1 MDCQAKV
8 LRVPENGSTRQFCQP
23 EAKGPNCRYDTFM
36 TRRFALILA
45 FLLSAIASAQETI
58 RDVIYMK
65 SGGAAFTMDVFKPK
79 DPSGAAVIYLVS
91 GGWFS
96 DHGMINPQFA
106 KSLTDVGITVFEVVH
121 GSQPRY
127 KIPEIAKQITRAVR
141 FVRANA
147 AKYGVDSERL
157 GLTGASAGG
166 HLSLLTAGRADEG
179 NAQASDPVERASS
192 SVAAVVAIFPP
203 TDFLNYGNSTPQV
216 LLSSPTFAPFRPAFG
231 LPANPTPEQV
241 SEIAKDVSP
250 IYNVTS
256 KFPPTLLIHGDKD
269 TLVPLQQSEIFRDAL
284 AKAGVVNELVVI
296 PGAGH
301 DMVAISKGTPRLV
314 SWFKEKLQKKS

>member
-1 MDCQAKV
+1 M
-8 LRVPENGSTRQFCQP
+8 
-23 EAKGPNCRYDTFM
+23 FM
-36 TRRFALILA
+36 TRR
-45 FLLSAIASAQETI
+45 IASVIALLLTAFATSQERI

-96 DHGMINPQFA
+96 AHESINPQFA
-106 KSLTDVGITVFEVVH
+106 KSLNDIGFTVFEVVH

-127 KIPEIAKQITRAVR
+127 KIAEIAKQITRAVR
-141 FVRANA
+141 FVRTNA
-147 AKYGVDSERL
+147 ATYYVDPERL

-166 HLSLLTAGRADEG
+166 HLSLLTAGRADNG
-179 NAQASDPVERASS
+179 NPEAGDLVERASS
-192 SVAAVVAIFPP
+192 AVAAVVAIFPP
-203 TDFLNYGNSTPQV
+203 TDFLNYGSSTPQV

-231 LPANPTPEQV
+231 LPANPTPEQIN
-241 SEIAKDVSP
+241 EIAKDVSP
-250 IYNVTS
+250 IYNVS
-256 KFPPTLLIHGDKD
+256 AKFPPTLLIHGDKD

-284 AKAGVVNELVVI
+284 VKAGIVNELVVI

-301 DMVAISKGTPRLV
+301 DGVTINKGMPRLL

>member
-1 MDCQAKV
+1 MAR
-8 LRVPENGSTRQFCQP
+8 RV
-23 EAKGPNCRYDTFM
+23 ALV
-36 TRRFALILA
+36 FAL
-45 FLLSAIASAQETI
+45 LLTALSVAQERV

-96 DHGMINPQFA
+96 AHESINPQFA
-106 KSLTDVGITVFEVVH
+106 KSLNDIGFTVFEVVH

-127 KIPEIAKQITRAVR
+127 KIAEIAKQITRAVR

-147 AKYGVDSERL
+147 ATYGVDPDRL

-179 NAQASDPVERASS
+179 NAQASDPVERTSS
-192 SVAAVVAIFPP
+192 AVAAVVAIFPP
-203 TDFLNYGNSTPQV
+203 TDFLNYGSASPQV

-231 LPANPTPEQV
+231 LPANPTPEQIN
-241 SEIAKDVSP
+241 EIAKDVSP
-250 IYNVTS
+250 IYNVTA

-269 TLVPLQQSEIFRDAL
+269 TLVPLQQSQIFRDAL
-284 AKAGVVNELVVI
+284 VKAGVVNELVVI
-296 PGAGH
+296 EGGGH
-301 DMVAISKGTPRLV
+301 DGVTIGKGTPRLL

>member
-1 MDCQAKV
+1 MHIAGTIS
-8 LRVPENGSTRQFCQP
+8 L
-23 EAKGPNCRYDTFM
+23 M
-36 TRRFALILA
+36 TRRIALVLA
-45 FLLSAIASAQETI
+45 LLLAAFASAQERI

-96 DHGMINPQFA
+96 AHEAINPLFA
-106 KSLTDVGITVFEVVH
+106 KSLNDIGLTVFEVVH

-127 KIPEIAKQITRAVR
+127 KISEIAKQITLAVR

-147 AKYGVDSERL
+147 ATYGVDPDRL

-179 NAQASDPVERASS
+179 NAQAADPVERASNA
-192 SVAAVVAIFPP
+192 VAAVVAIFPP
-203 TDFLNYGNSTPQV
+203 TDFLNYGSASPQV
-216 LLSSPTFAPFRPAFG
+216 LLNSPTFAPFKPAFG
-231 LPANPTPEQV
+231 LPLNPTPEQIN
-241 SEIAKDVSP
+241 EIAKDVSP
-250 IYNVTS
+250 IYSVTA

-284 AKAGVVNELVVI
+284 VKAGVVNELLVI
-296 PGAGH
+296 QGGGH
-301 DMVAISKGTPRLV
+301 DMGTNGKGMPRLL
-314 SWFKEKLQKKS
+314 SWFKEKLQKKG